1 MLALTRV
8 LDAARTEH
16 LGYWRLL
23 SRDRTPTVRAAGA
36 KGGSRRAPWLP
47 VHRTVSAL
55 AGVALIQSN
64 LPHPLLGIAGLVL
77 APLFVHGPLEFVGPL
92 KPKG

>member
-1 MLALTRV
+1 M
-8 LDAARTEH
+8 
-16 LGYWRLL
+16 
-23 SRDRTPTVRAAGA
+23 
-36 KGGSRRAPWLP
+36 
-47 VHRTVSAL
+47 SAL